1 MEKRKI
7 RDISHRP
14 IDYFS
19 PDRIYEWVVDRKSD
33 LSMGPMYEGWR
44 VKDLGWKAEKDQISK
59 SHVRFWDLMKNN
71 KFPYMSGEFGN
82 ALDKK
87 MGMNKET
94 AFKFHRLNMVK
105 QRVIVKNLV
114 QRLQPNA
121 T

>member
-1 MEKRKI
+1 
-7 RDISHRP
+7 
-14 IDYFS
+14 
-19 PDRIYEWVVDRKSD
+19 
-33 LSMGPMYEGWR
+33 
-44 VKDLGWKAEKDQISK
+44 
-59 SHVRFWDLMKNN
+59 MKNN